1 MQEIERKYLVR
12 SDDFRR
18 EAVRAVPMSQGY
30 LCARRVTA
38 RVRLAGEQ
46 AFLTFK
52 GKSRDGGLSRFEFE
66 REIPVGCARRLLDR
80 CVGVVEKVRYIVPY
94 EGFTFEVDEF
104 HGENEGLV
112 FAEIEL
118 SRVDEPFLRPSFL
131 GEEVT
136 GNPRYYNAYI
146 SKHPFSTWEKE

>member
-104 HGENEGLV
+104 HGHNEGLIT
-112 FAEIEL
+112 AEVEL
-118 SRVDEPFLRPSFL
+118 DDVTQQPPLPMWIGR
-131 GEEVT
+131 EVT
-136 GNPRYYNAYI
+136 GCRSYTNSYLAR
-146 SKHPFSTWEKE
+146 K

>member
-104 HGENEGLV
+104 HGHNEGLIT
-112 FAEIEL
+112 AEVEL
-118 SRVDEPFLRPSFL
+118 DDVTQQPPLPMWIGR
-131 GEEVT
+131 EVT
-136 GNPRYYNAYI
+136 GCRYYTNSYLAR
-146 SKHPFSTWEKE
+146 K